1 MIVVIVVGA
10 LILIAFAVVL
20 SLLGDTLEPEP
31 TDRPDL
37 GLPADRPLTSAD
49 VPRLKFRTGLR
60 GYRMEDVDAA
70 FAGLTEALAIAEQRA
85 TGGSAAPPHP
95 SQPSHPQS

>member
-1 MIVVIVVGA
+1 MVVVVVLGA
-10 LILIAFAVVL
+10 LVLIGFAVML
-20 SLLGDTLEPEP
+20 SLLGDTLEPEAP
-31 TDRPDL
+31 DSPDL

-85 TGGSAAPPHP
+85 SGGAAARATPATPNP
-95 SQPSHPQS
+95 QP

>member
-1 MIVVIVVGA
+1 MVVVVVIGA
-10 LILIAFAVVL
+10 LILIGFAVML
-20 SLLGDTLEPEP
+20 SLLGDTLEPEVP
-31 TDRPDL
+31 DSPDL
-37 GLPADRPLTSAD
+37 GLPRDRPLTSAD

-85 TGGSAAPPHP
+85 SSGGAAAPAAP
-95 SQPSHPQS
+95 HPQS

>member
-1 MIVVIVVGA
+1 MVVVVVLGA
-10 LILIAFAVVL
+10 LILIGFAVML
-20 SLLGDTLEPEP
+20 SLLGDTLEPDVP
-31 TDRPDL
+31 DSPDL
-37 GLPADRPLTSAD
+37 GLPADRPLTAAD

-85 TGGSAAPPHP
+85 GSGGAVAPASPP
-95 SQPSHPQS
+95 PTP

>member
-1 MIVVIVVGA
+1 MVVVVVIGA
-10 LILIAFAVVL
+10 LILIGFAVML
-20 SLLGDTLEPEP
+20 SLLGDTLEPEAP
-31 TDRPDL
+31 DSPDL
-37 GLPADRPLTSAD
+37 GLPRDRPMTSAD

-85 TGGSAAPPHP
+85 SSGGEAAPATPHP
-95 SQPSHPQS
+95 QP